1 MFDGKNLEGNV
12 ALVTGGA
19 SGIGLALASAFAN
32 RGVKL
37 VLADLDG
44 SALRDVSASLVEQ
57 GIDVLAVQTDV
68 TDQASMQAL
77 AEATYERFGHVD
89 ILCNNAGVATFGSM
103 LDATQ
108 SDWDFTMSVN
118 VWGVVNGV
126 QTFVP
131 RMIERG
137 EGGYVVNTASMAGL
151 IGMEYLG
158 VYCTSKFAVV
168 GMTESLARELRS
180 ARIGVSLLC
189 PMVVNTPIN
198 ENSVRMRPDHLA
210 NSAAVQEPDMS
221 LTGGVVDA
229 SEVAERV
236 LAAMGDRDL
245 YVLTHP
251 EQAAILAKR
260 AQRLAYA
267 AEKALA

>member
-1 MFDGKNLEGNV
+1 MFDGNNLEGNV
-12 ALVTGGA
+12 ALITGGA
-19 SGIGLALASAFAN
+19 SGIGLALASAFAD
-32 RGVKL
+32 RGAKL
-37 VLADLDG
+37 VLADLD
-44 SALRDVSASLVEQ
+44 APELLNVSSSFANR
-57 GIDVLAVQTDV
+57 GIEVLAVPTDV
-68 TDQASMQAL
+68 TDRESMHAL
-77 AEATYERFGHVD
+77 AEATYKQFGHID

-108 SDWDFTMSVN
+108 SDWDFTMGVN

-180 ARIGVSLLC
+180 AAIGVSLLC
-189 PMVVNTPIN
+189 PMVVDTPIN
-198 ENSVRMRPDHLA
+198 QNSVRMRPNHLA
-210 NSAAVQEPDMS
+210 NDDTVQEPDMS
-221 LTGGVVDA
+221 LTGGVVDPA
-229 SEVAERV
+229 EVADRA
-236 LAAMGDRDL
+236 LAAIANGDL
-245 YVLTHP
+245 YILTHP

-260 AQRLAYA
+260 AQRLARA